1 MIRVPRVSKLLFAR
15 DKVWCPIIIIKA
27 SFRRITRWRLQP
39 SSLHSRRSSLR
50 AQAVDC
56 GLHLQP
62 HGPRLRSHHPGFLHP
77 DGKDGARQMQTV
89 RCCSLPSFKPIRV
102 FISRL
107 ASPRLDI
114 EINYLARTVTI
125 STPGMPRRH
134 QAVHYRLGTYVS
146 KNSHSLTSLFP
157 NYFIY
162 RAGLSPSSSFSCFA
176 TSPIQ

>member
-62 HGPRLRSHHPGFLHP
+62 HGPRLRSHHPRFLHS
-77 DGKDGARQMQTV
+77 DGEDEARQVQKV
-89 RCCSLPSFKPIRV
+89 RSYSLSSFQPIRV
-102 FISRL
+102 FIFRL
-107 ASPRLDI
+107 PAPRLDI
-114 EINYLARTVTI
+114 EISYPARTVTI
-125 STPGMPRRH
+125 STQGMSRRH

-146 KNSHSLTSLFP
+146 ENSYSLTSRFP

-162 RAGLSPSSSFSCFA
+162 RAGLSPSLSFRCFA

>member
-1 MIRVPRVSKLLFAR
+1 MQ
-15 DKVWCPIIIIKA
+15 KV
-27 SFRRITRWRLQP
+27 
-39 SSLHSRRSSLR
+39 RS
-50 AQAVDC
+50 
-56 GLHLQP
+56 
-62 HGPRLRSHHPGFLHP
+62 
-77 DGKDGARQMQTV
+77 
-89 RCCSLPSFKPIRV
+89 CSLSSFKPIRV

-107 ASPRLDI
+107 PSPRLDI